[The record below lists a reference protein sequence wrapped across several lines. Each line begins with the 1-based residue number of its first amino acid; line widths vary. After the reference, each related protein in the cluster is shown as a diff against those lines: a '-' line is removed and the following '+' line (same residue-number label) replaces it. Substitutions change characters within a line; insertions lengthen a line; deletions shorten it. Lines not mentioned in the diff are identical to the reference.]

1 MEQRREREVDQE
13 VPPAAQE
20 DLSEDSQSPYKS
32 SAFLHY
38 VPHPHAWIP
47 NGPQAVCLPC
57 AGLRRIQG
65 RWATGLQLLGP
76 RGLWVPGHSEAQ
88 VSPNWPFE
96 ASSPRPESR
105 EHLPSRVT
113 LGCRSLH
120 VAHMTDNVES
130 QVTESIPCCASIKTQ
145 EFLQPEP
152 GALRC
157 PLLTPFPAQE
167 ARGRRGRGCS
177 VPHHCHQHRP
187 GSGVLSSPGAQGPG

>member
-1 MEQRREREVDQE
+1 MDQE
-13 VPPAAQE
+13 VPPASQG

-32 SAFLHY
+32 SAFLHC
-38 VPHPHAWIP
+38 VPHPHAQIP

-57 AGLRRIQG
+57 TGLRCIQG
-65 RWATGLQLLGP
+65 RLATGLQLLGP

-88 VSPNWPFE
+88 VSPNWPFG
-96 ASSPRPESR
+96 ASSPRPANR

-120 VAHMTDNVES
+120 VAHMADNVEG

-152 GALRC
+152 AALRC
-157 PLLTPFPAQE
+157 PLLTHFPAQE
-167 ARGRRGRGCS
+167 ARGGRGRGCS